1 MKLKVLLLVF
11 TLALTA
17 GSAFGTEFHFTFTG
31 NDLNATGTLT
41 GDSLGGGIFQ
51 ITSGH
56 IDITGDITAS
66 GDLIPTPDPA
76 PSVYTSPSGQFYY
89 DNQLFTGVTP
99 QLDLSGL
106 LFSVPYEVNIFE
118 NPPTYLSFVG
128 SNGYEFHTGEFRAT
142 TPEPSSLAL
151 LGTGILGA
159 LGVLRRRRLL

>member
-66 GDLIPTPDPA
+66 RLPIPLLASTLRP
-76 PSVYTSPSGQFYY
+76 
-89 DNQLFTGVTP
+89 
-99 QLDLSGL
+99 LDS
-106 LFSVPYEVNIFE
+106 STTTINC
-118 NPPTYLSFVG
+118 S
-128 SNGYEFHTGEFRAT
+128 RA
-142 TPEPSSLAL
+142 
-151 LGTGILGA
+151 
-159 LGVLRRRRLL
+159 